1 MDYATWKSA
10 GEGSESIFN
19 FMCKPLAPATDK
31 ILYKFLRYQSEKDVT
46 VLACAL
52 ERYRMKEGS
61 FPEKLEALVPEYL
74 PQMPP
79 GSGSPA
85 LLSYQLNEEGYE
97 LKANRLP
104 ELPPEFSVE
113 VVWKRSRE

>member
-1 MDYATWKSA
+1 
-10 GEGSESIFN
+10 
-19 FMCKPLAPATDK
+19 MCEPLIPATEK
-31 ILYKFLRYQSEKDVT
+31 IPYRILRCQSGKDLT

-52 ERYRMKEGS
+52 ERYRLKEGS
-61 FPEKLEALVPEYL
+61 FPEKLEVLIPEYL

-79 GSGSPA
+79 GSGPPA
-85 LLSYQLNEEGYE
+85 LLSYELNEEGYE